1 MNGSSAKFQLR
12 VLLAVI
18 HVDIPCQSLLS
29 TLYFIALVTSGVLA
43 GLRVPPVK

>member
-1 MNGSSAKFQLR
+1 MKGSVAKSQLR

-18 HVDIPCQSLLS
+18 QVDIPCQFVLS
-29 TLYFIALVTSGVLA
+29 TLYFIALVASGVLA